1 MRVPRPPARMTAFIR
16 YEIDS
21 LILTFK
27 SKLRGRNQEEHLS
40 YSQQKTIE
48 KGRYAD
54 TNKAFQRPLKNE
66 VDYWVEDQNGE
77 LHSEVIARELLAENR
92 RFDETKPT
100 TQMLG
105 RFQPFHDGHF
115 ALFKRC
121 YDKTGQVVIMIR
133 AMENTSKNPFDF
145 KTVKQ
150 NIKMFLLGEGYEE
163 NVHYIIQKVPNV
175 VNITYGRDVGYKI
188 EQESFDK
195 ETESISATEIRRQLG
210 IT

>member
-1 MRVPRPPARMTAFIR
+1 
-16 YEIDS
+16 
-21 LILTFK
+21 
-27 SKLRGRNQEEHLS
+27 
-40 YSQQKTIE
+40 
-48 KGRYAD
+48 
-54 TNKAFQRPLKNE
+54 
-66 VDYWVEDQNGE
+66 
-77 LHSEVIARELLAENR
+77 
-92 RFDETKPT
+92 
-100 TQMLG
+100 MLG

-133 AMENTSKNPFDF
+133 AMENTAKNPFDF

-210 IT
+210 FTQ

>member
-1 MRVPRPPARMTAFIR
+1 MDT
-16 YEIDS
+16 ID
-21 LILTFK
+21 
-27 SKLRGRNQEEHLS
+27 
-40 YSQQKTIE
+40 

-66 VDYWVEDQNGE
+66 IDYLVEDQNGE
-77 LHSEVIARELLAENR
+77 LHSEVIAREILAENK
-92 RFDETKPT
+92 RFDENKPT

-133 AMENTSKNPFDF
+133 AMENTAKNPFDF

-150 NIKMFLLGEGYEE
+150 NIKMNSKDQTLTDRTKKQLFSRPCPNIFKLLLTI
-163 NVHYIIQKVPNV
+163 N
-175 VNITYGRDVGYKI
+175 TD
-188 EQESFDK
+188 
-195 ETESISATEIRRQLG
+195 
-210 IT
+210 

>member
-1 MRVPRPPARMTAFIR
+1 MVNYIQ
-16 YEIDS
+16 
-21 LILTFK
+21 
-27 SKLRGRNQEEHLS
+27 KLC
-40 YSQQKTIE
+40 
-48 KGRYAD
+48 
-54 TNKAFQRPLKNE
+54 
-66 VDYWVEDQNGE
+66 
-77 LHSEVIARELLAENR
+77 RELLAENR

-150 NIKMFLLGEGYEE
+150 NIKMFTRRRIRRKCTLY
-163 NVHYIIQKVPNV
+163 Y
-175 VNITYGRDVGYKI
+175 
-188 EQESFDK
+188 
-195 ETESISATEIRRQLG
+195 TESTKCCQHNIW
-210 IT
+210 